1 MVRPVEDAEPFVKH
15 PDNGDR
21 SCWPAPRCSEHAAGE
36 SLPWE
41 AFAMTDSAKADR
53 REAAL
58 PPRGQP
64 SLPNLEGLAWHLGM
78 APASAGLSVGRAFTR
93 LLDVGTW
100 NSRTCTEH
108 RFPGRRAHSARRYA
122 LTFTGASP
130 HRGDWATYDP
140 DRSVSAHRDC
150 LSPSPHASTT
160 LYSIHDLGALG
171 SPASAQRWDSAASSI
186 SNAGIIV
193 GWTTSASDP
202 TARVPLIYS
211 GRNDDSD
218 LRRLRGRDERQ
229 RICAGNWHDP
239 S

>member
-160 LYSIHDLGALG
+160 LYLNPRSRRVGLPCICTAMGQRCLEHQQCRHHRGLDHVGERSYGTCSLDLFGA
-171 SPASAQRWDSAASSI
+171 
-186 SNAGIIV
+186 
-193 GWTTSASDP
+193 
-202 TARVPLIYS
+202 
-211 GRNDDSD
+211 
-218 LRRLRGRDERQ
+218 ER
-229 RICAGNWHDP
+229 
-239 S
+239 